1 MKSTEL
7 SFFEKL
13 FQPDQPCLYPQ
24 VRLHPSPFP
33 TPEVNLATSSVFVR
47 LEQRA
52 LKQMQWN
59 FEPLLVPRLPY
70 TEATLLEI
78 QRLGVVAPFPP
89 PHIALQDTKIAGYD
103 VPKVSSFRYVLS
115 DNQIWYLFFFIYIW
129 IKGTFVFV
137 NLWGVLREEK
147 LWSEP
152 LRFRPERHLDENGR
166 VVKSEHLI
174 HFGLGSFL
182 YSLFTSYRLNLN
194 EI

>member
-115 DNQIWYLFFFIYIW
+115 DNQI
-129 IKGTFVFV
+129 
-137 NLWGVLREEK
+137 
-147 LWSEP
+147 
-152 LRFRPERHLDENGR
+152 
-166 VVKSEHLI
+166 
-174 HFGLGSFL
+174 
-182 YSLFTSYRLNLN
+182 
-194 EI
+194 